1 MKIFSSIR
9 EFFWPLLEK
18 EKIEPKPALNT
29 NDINV
34 DKRHLKETL
43 KYAIENYKSEE
54 ERRKNIESKSSLF
67 ISIISVVTAVILGVT
82 TVLIKVDEFN
92 FILLILIFILFILS
106 VYMSRTVWFALKTLE
121 REAYFSISINDFLIT
136 EKEDDYFKKLIVEI
150 SNKINRNTLVINK
163 KADNMTMAQ
172 EYFKRAIIVVSLYSL
187 LILIYFGS
195 KTGLDYE
202 LYVQKTFQTFNTLN
216 LSGWNIIIMYFL
228 IIISLFIGIKAIR
241 KN

>member
-1 MKIFSSIR
+1 MKIFSQIR

-18 EKIEPKPALNT
+18 EEIKPRKKLEKK
-29 NDINV
+29 DINV
-34 DKRHLKETL
+34 DKTHLEETL

-82 TVLIKVDEFN
+82 TVLIKVDNFN

-106 VYMSRTVWFALKTLE
+106 VYMSRTIWFALKTLE
-121 REAYFSISINDFLIT
+121 RKEYFSISINDFLII

-150 SNKINRNTLVINK
+150 SNKINHNSLTINEK
-163 KADNMTMAQ
+163 VDNMTMAQ
-172 EYFKRAIIVVSLYSL
+172 EYFKRAIVVVSIYSL

-202 LYVQKTFQTFNTLN
+202 LYIKKSFETFNSLN
-216 LSGWNIIIMYFL
+216 ISGWNILIMYSL
-228 IIISLFIGIKAIR
+228 IIISLFLSIKAIR